1 MKQEPHV
8 CYSKID
14 DYFNAKGFMKCK
26 SEPSLY
32 TKKRG
37 GLGIIIVALYV
48 ANLVFTENSTKIIE
62 EFKNDM
68 VNKY

>member
-1 MKQEPHV
+1 MKQAPHV
-8 CYSKID
+8 WYSEID
-14 DYFNAKGFMKCK
+14 DYLNPKGFMKCN

-48 ANLVFTENSTKIIE
+48 DNLVFTENSTKIIGE
-62 EFKNDM
+62 LKNDM